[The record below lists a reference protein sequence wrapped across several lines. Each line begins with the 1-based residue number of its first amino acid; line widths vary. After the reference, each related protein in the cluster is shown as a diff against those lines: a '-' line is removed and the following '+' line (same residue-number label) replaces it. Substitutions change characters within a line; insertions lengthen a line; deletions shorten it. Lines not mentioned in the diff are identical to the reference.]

1 MVLNLTRNSQ
11 VPAFRFSKERV
22 MTASH
27 VPVMVQEVID
37 FLSPVPGAVFL
48 DLTLGGGGHGFALL
62 DAIQPSG
69 VLIGCDRDGDAV
81 RICREKFTQFGRYAR
96 VHHANYS
103 DIRKILSEEGFDS
116 VDGALFDLGL
126 SSIQL
131 DTPGRG
137 FRMTSSDLLDMRMD
151 PRGGT
156 TAADLVNRLT
166 EIELADIIYHYGE
179 ERRSRFISRAIG
191 RVREKKP
198 IERCDELAAIVA
210 SAVARS
216 GGGGNRSRQKIH
228 PATRTFQAL
237 RLAVNEELEALE
249 RTLKDV
255 VDLLRPG
262 ARLVAI
268 SFHSLEDRIVK
279 NVFRE
284 LSSGMDNSPS
294 LHLITRK
301 VIRPGVEELTM
312 NPRARSA
319 KLRAAE
325 KRGSE

>member
-1 MVLNLTRNSQ
+1 RGKL
-11 VPAFRFSKERV
+11 A
-22 MTASH
+22 
-27 VPVMVQEVID
+27 
-37 FLSPVPGAVFL
+37 
-48 DLTLGGGGHGFALL
+48 
-62 DAIQPSG
+62 
-69 VLIGCDRDGDAV
+69 
-81 RICREKFTQFGRYAR
+81 QFGRYAR

-103 DIRKILSEEGFDS
+103 GIRKILSEEEFDS

-151 PRGGT
+151 SRGGT
-156 TAADLVNRLT
+156 TAADLINGLP
-166 EIELADIIYHYGE
+166 ESELADIIFHYGE
-179 ERRSRFISRAIG
+179 ERHSRSISRAIG
-191 RVREKKP
+191 RARERKP

-210 SAVARS
+210 SVVARRGS
-216 GGGGNRSRQKIH
+216 GGSRSRQKIH

-237 RLAVNEELEALE
+237 RIAVNEELEALG
-249 RTLKDV
+249 RTLRDV

-262 ARLVAI
+262 ARLVVI

-284 LSSGMDNSPS
+284 LSSGKDISPS
-294 LHLITRK
+294 LRLITRK
-301 VIRPGVEELTM
+301 VVRPGVEELTT

-325 KRGSE
+325 KQGSE